1 MNDEKKKILI
11 TEDERSYANALS
23 LKLKNAGYEVL
34 IAENGVKATEI
45 LKEERFDLIFLD
57 LIMPEMNGF
66 GVLEF
71 IKEQGI
77 ETTVIVFSTLSQD
90 VDIDRAFEMGATDF
104 INKSDIAI
112 SDVLL
117 VAKKYLN

>member
-1 MNDEKKKILI
+1 MNEEKKKILI
-11 TEDERSYANALS
+11 TEDEKSYAKALS
-23 LKLKNAGYEVL
+23 LKLENAGYDTTV
-34 IAENGVKATEI
+34 AENGVRAVEV
-45 LKEERFDLIFLD
+45 LKDEKFDLIFLD

-77 ETTVIVFSTLSQD
+77 ETTVVVFSSLSQD
-90 VDIDRAFEMGATDF
+90 VDIDRAFAMGATDF
-104 INKSDIAI
+104 VNKSDIAI

-117 VAKKYLN
+117 VAKKYLS